1 VLPFTEGWLVTGLN
15 VEAPLFAGITDV
27 VVILVGHATTSVP
40 PPGQTVVHLDVTT
53 LGFEVCEAVGSTDA
67 DEEIVDEIVADS
79 CVVDGDADDASPPAW
94 LDGGC
99 ALDSAGELI
108 VFCFC
113 TTALLR
119 YNNTGLLEMIEE
131 QRY

>member
-1 VLPFTEGWLVTGLN
+1 MLSIVAGL
-15 VEAPLFAGITDV
+15 LTTDV
-27 VVILVGHATTSVP
+27 SVEGALFVSTADVIVVVVGHISVSP
-40 PPGQTVVHLDVTT
+40 SQREEQLDVTSPG
-53 LGFEVCEAVGSTDA
+53 LVICEVTEATDA
-67 DEEIVDEIVADS
+67 DEEEIVDEIVADS

>member
-1 VLPFTEGWLVTGLN
+1 MLPFTEDWLVTDLN
-15 VEAPLFAGITDV
+15 VEAPLFADTTEV
-27 VVILVGHATTSVP
+27 VVILVGHATSSVP

-53 LGFEVCEAVGSTDA
+53 VGLEVCEAAGSTDA
-67 DEEIVDEIVADS
+67 DEEIVDDNVVDS

-108 VFCFC
+108 VFCFF
-113 TTALLR
+113 TTALLI